1 MTMEGGPYV
10 QVAAFCDQT
19 IEDKQGSLS
28 LIRLIDTLTHAERGP
43 EAPREMPP
51 VPYKLTLVVCVKAGR
66 ARGRGE
72 VRVVP
77 EMPSGEMKDPLL
89 LTVHLEGD
97 DRGQNL
103 IFNINMTF
111 TLEGL
116 HWFNVYYDDALL
128 TRVPFRVRY
137 VRER

>member
-1 MTMEGGPYV
+1 MTPEGGPYV
-10 QVAAFCDQT
+10 QVAAFCDQI

-28 LIRLIDTLTHAERGP
+28 LIRLIDTLTHTERGP
-43 EAPREMPP
+43 NAPGEMPA
-51 VPYKLTLVVCVKAGR
+51 VPYKLTMAVCVKAGR
-66 ARGRGE
+66 ARGRAE

-77 EMPSGEMKDPLL
+77 ELPSGEMKEPLAV
-89 LTVHLEGD
+89 TVHLEGD
-97 DRGQNL
+97 DRGHNM